1 MLAIGSRTAFK
12 LSCPLVAR
20 PLHYIPLSGDGHL
33 LNTTI
38 LTGEFYIA
46 DAFVRVATPAST
58 NVCALVCR
66 CALPAHTPGQIGL
79 FTMTDFV

>member
-1 MLAIGSRTAFK
+1 MLATSSRTAFK
-12 LSCPLVAR
+12 LYCPLLAR
-20 PLHYIPLSGDGHL
+20 PSHYIPLSGDGHL
-33 LNTTI
+33 LNITT
-38 LTGEFYIA
+38 LTGEFYVA
-46 DAFVRVATPAST
+46 DAFVQVATPAWS

>member
-1 MLAIGSRTAFK
+1 MLATSSGTAFK
-12 LSCPLVAR
+12 LSCPLIAR
-20 PLHYIPLSGDGHL
+20 PLHYIPLSGDGHF
-33 LNTTI
+33 LNTST
-38 LTGEFYIA
+38 LTGEFYVA
-46 DAFVRVATPAST
+46 DAFVQVATPAWS